1 MYKILDFKSNIMCK
15 NRRFK
20 KIILHFIKKKVYKLI
35 LPLHKILGTYINK
48 PPTKNTKKPHPP
60 TKSLNTTSH
69 NNIGMDFKK
78 IISEAVGQSLAQLA
92 IGGAVT
98 ILITAAVISGLLA
111 SNVITDATVLVI
123 VGLIVLIVS
132 VVVIMQILGRM

>member
-69 NNIGMDFKK
+69 NNNNVMDKDKRYYKTHARAERYNIIQTKSIGFNNRDIFHPNTKYNPTPYYMVWNTSKK
-78 IISEAVGQSLAQLA
+78 PQKR
-92 IGGAVT
+92 
-98 ILITAAVISGLLA
+98 LI
-111 SNVITDATVLVI
+111 
-123 VGLIVLIVS
+123 
-132 VVVIMQILGRM
+132 